1 MILSGNEDQNLQIE
15 EVDFVQVKNWC
26 RTTYTKKYPGTKSI
40 QIVELKELRYNSR
53 KNLCRKA
60 SSSQG
65 EKKIWLC
72 LNFPIVILE
81 CQKRGRMS
89 IHFWGKESVTLKFI
103 PNQGVLQ
110 LSRVQKFRGY
120 TVHNTSWKKRIS
132 MKFTNIQLKAA

>member
-1 MILSGNEDQNLQIE
+1 MILSGKEDQNLQTE

-26 RTTYTKKYPGTKSI
+26 RMTYTKKDPGTKSI
-40 QIVELKELRYNSR
+40 QIVEFKELRYNSR

-65 EKKIWLC
+65 KKKIWLC
-72 LNFPIVILE
+72 LNFPVVILE

-103 PNQGVLQ
+103 PNQGVFNSQEYRSSGDTL
-110 LSRVQKFRGY
+110 F
-120 TVHNTSWKKRIS
+120 HNTSFKKGIS